1 MSRVCQV
8 RSIQLTGN
16 VPVTKHLKIARGAR
30 VAPGNRSMLD
40 TMRTFISTGAIG
52 AGG

>member
-8 RSIQLTGN
+8 RSIVLTGN

-30 VAPGNRSMLD
+30 VAPGNRSMPD
-40 TMRTFISTGAIG
+40 TMRTLISTGVIG